1 MQRTQRGEADKAPPR
16 TKRPLQ
22 RSDAPP
28 AIVSEM
34 IPYGKLYPAK
44 QPKHANGTTAK
55 TSPADKQLVQV
66 INLLMSHAQQ
76 WDEKHWQAFLEVVQ
90 NLRGSKEA
98 PTSAISQTS
107 GQ

>member
-16 TKRPLQ
+16 TKRRLQ

-34 IPYGKLYPAK
+34 IPYGKLYPVK
-44 QPKHANGTTAK
+44 QPKHANETTAK
-55 TSPADKQLVQV
+55 TSPVLPF
-66 INLLMSHAQQ
+66 S
-76 WDEKHWQAFLEVVQ
+76 FLVQ

-107 GQ
+107 DL